1 MSFYLLGYLVIFYIA
16 ILRFF
21 TLRQDLPLTLFLYV
35 FIGILGG
42 IRFETGMDWPQYAD
56 YFESISVEQG
66 PLASYAENSYKLAF
80 EFGYFLLNYTIKYL
94 GGGLGGVFLTASIFC
109 ALSTYLIASV
119 FPGNR
124 VFIFVIYVS
133 YNFIYM
139 HFSTVRQ
146 SIAVGLFFLGL
157 WAYLKFSNK
166 KLTVLFLALSTCFQI
181 SALLYIFIFAAST
194 VARNTFRY
202 IALWAVGVAVVFT
215 AMRLG
220 SDAYYLLSLILPSSF
235 AAKLMEY
242 SIWNYEFSIKTYLF
256 GFYIALCALSL
267 AWLELKEKRQAGYLP
282 TTRKEKLTL
291 NLAVTSL
298 MLSATFIL
306 LFPNNFALWTRTFNV
321 ASVLFACTL
330 SGFYYSTAKN
340 YKPLFLAHLLVAAM
354 AFTVSLQGAAEAMI
368 PYKTIFDSQPVGASA

>member
-1 MSFYLLGYLVIFYIA
+1 VSFYLLGYLAILYIA

-21 TLRQDLPLTLFLYV
+21 ALRQDLPLTLFLYV

-42 IRFETGMDWPQYAD
+42 IRFETGMDWPQYAG

-66 PLASYAENSYKLAF
+66 PFTSYAENNYRLAF

-94 GGGLGGVFLTASIFC
+94 GGELTSVFMVASVFC
-109 ALSTYLIASV
+109 ALSTYLIAST
-119 FPGNR
+119 FSGNR

-146 SIAVGLFFLGL
+146 SIAVGLFLLGL
-157 WAYLKFSNK
+157 WAYLKLSNK
-166 KLTVLFLALSTCFQI
+166 KLMTLFFALSICFQI
-181 SALLYIFIFAAST
+181 SALLYIFIFTISLFT
-194 VARNTFRY
+194 RNTLRY
-202 IALWAVGVAVVFT
+202 ITLWAIGVIGVFI

-220 SDAYYLLSLILPSSF
+220 SNFYQLLSQILPSSF

-242 SIWNYEFSIKTYLF
+242 SGWDYQLSIRTYLF
-256 GFYIALCALSL
+256 GFYIAGCALSL
-267 AWLELKEKRQAGYLP
+267 AWLELKEKRQPNFLP
-282 TTRKEKLTL
+282 YTRKERLPL
-291 NLAVTSL
+291 SLAVTSL

-321 ASVLFACTL
+321 ASILFACVL
-330 SGFYYSTAKN
+330 SGFYYSTVRN
-340 YKPLFLAHLLVAAM
+340 YKPLFLAHLLVAAV
-354 AFTVSLQGAAEAMI
+354 AFAVSLNGAAEAMI
-368 PYKTIFDSQPVGASA
+368 PYKTIFDSQPTGLSG

>member
-1 MSFYLLGYLVIFYIA
+1 MSFYLLGYLAILYIA
-16 ILRFF
+16 IVRFF
-21 TLRQDLPLTLFLYV
+21 ALRQDLPLTLFLYA

-66 PLASYAENSYKLAF
+66 PLASYAENGYKIAF

-94 GGGLGGVFLTASIFC
+94 GGGLESVFLVASVFC
-109 ALSTYLIASV
+109 ALSTYLIASI

-166 KLTVLFLALSTCFQI
+166 KLTALFLALSTCFQI
-181 SALLYIFIFAAST
+181 SALIYIFIFAISLFT
-194 VARNTFRY
+194 RNTFRY
-202 IALWAVGVAVVFT
+202 ITLWAAGAAGVFA
-215 AMRLG
+215 AMHLG
-220 SDAYYLLSLILPSSF
+220 SNLYQLLSLMLPSSF
-235 AAKLMEY
+235 SAKLMEY
-242 SIWNYEFSIKTYLF
+242 SVWDYEFSIRTYLF
-256 GFYIALCALSL
+256 GFYIACCAISL
-267 AWLELKEKRQAGYLP
+267 AWLERIEKKQAGYLSH
-282 TTRKEKLTL
+282 TRKEKLTL

-321 ASVLFACTL
+321 ASVLFACVL

-340 YKPLFLAHLLVAAM
+340 YKPLFLAHLLVAAV
-354 AFTVSLQGAAEAMI
+354 AFTVSLNGAAEAMI
-368 PYKTIFDSQPVGASA
+368 PYKTIF